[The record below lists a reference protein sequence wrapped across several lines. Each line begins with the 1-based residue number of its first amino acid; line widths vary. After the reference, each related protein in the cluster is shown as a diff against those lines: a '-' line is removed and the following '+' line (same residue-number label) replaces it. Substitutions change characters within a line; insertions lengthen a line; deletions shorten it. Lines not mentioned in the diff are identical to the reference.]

1 MFIYSSVVCTALRT
15 WAYRDFD
22 STFRALQ
29 AYIVYKQHLAASTT
43 ICDSL
48 FHSLTMRELKKSDG
62 RTAVSYL
69 ALNSF
74 KGWPRRPLDAC
85 QHKECIRVDIVIASK
100 SKVKQTWTFVGL

>member
-22 STFRALQ
+22 MKHVSCAAGLHNN
-29 AYIVYKQHLAASTT
+29 KQHLAASTT

-100 SKVKQTWTFVGL
+100 SKVKQTWTFV